1 MATKKATP
9 KPLYQRVI
17 ERVEAQ
23 VIQLTAK
30 VEKYERMDQSDIN
43 DVLDR
48 IGKVVD
54 NKQAGFIVSVG
65 KEIATMLKRV
75 GNAERGVSKAFN
87 HLGKVEQCCRDQAA
101 AIDAQGKLLHELA
114 GQHAVLLNRFE
125 NRSEMNEKKLTMLD
139 NRTTNLYHRV
149 EDMEPGRGSPP
160 PSLEIYQQVET
171 LQERVAALESL
182 TGEIDKD
189 QESQAET
196 FGVRTNDMYKRVGVL
211 EQRVDETQKTMGTLA
226 QRVFEPQAPRPE
238 RTATTWNGKPPVE
251 VNTGKY
257 TLAVLIDKD
266 VTGTFGPYATY
277 AAAKVK
283 LNQLANMQAYSH
295 CKFQITNHYE

>member
-149 EDMEPGRGSPP
+149 EDMEPGRGSPRP
-160 PSLEIYQQVET
+160 VAPKPRET
-171 LQERVAALESL
+171 WGL
-182 TGEIDKD
+182 TITPTENP
-189 QESQAET
+189 
-196 FGVRTNDMYKRVGVL
+196 R
-211 EQRVDETQKTMGTLA
+211 GTY
-226 QRVFEPQAPRPE
+226 V
-238 RTATTWNGKPPVE
+238 
-251 VNTGKY
+251 
-257 TLAVLIDKD
+257 I
-266 VTGTFGPYATY
+266 GTFPSREAAVAYAKE
-277 AAAKVK
+277 KVIPDYYDAVP
-283 LNQLANMQAYSH
+283 L
-295 CKFQITNHYE
+295 ITVE